1 MTDRDAIIILNAL
14 PGFGPVKIRKILDA
28 VGNPADLFKVNGTA
42 GLKNSALSRDEIS
55 IIKRNE
61 ECFDLRAEK
70 ELCEENGIHAITVI
84 DREYP
89 DSLLNLRQPP
99 PVIYARGNLSC
110 LLKPSVAIVGSRR
123 ASDYGKKTAYKISYE
138 AASRGINIVSGLA
151 RGIDISAHK
160 GALDAGGATVA
171 VLGSGI
177 LNVYPREN
185 GKFAGK
191 ISEKGLVISEF
202 TLKSNPNPGNFPR
215 RNRIIS
221 GLSSRVLV
229 IEASLKSGSLIT
241 ANFALEEGKD
251 VYAVPGRID
260 SKLSEG
266 SNQLI
271 KDGAHCVAVHD
282 DFIFG
287 LADDYV
293 RGNKLYDGEQ
303 VLSHDERKVMGLLEA
318 DELSIEDISVLS
330 GMGTVDLSTILFN
343 LQMKHLIKK
352 LPGNIFG
359 KC

>member
-14 PGFGPVKIRKILDA
+14 PGFGPVKIGKILSTA
-28 VGNPADLFKVNGTA
+28 GNPADSFRATA
-42 GLKNSALSRDEIS
+42 AGRGKTALSRDEIS
-55 IIKRNE
+55 VMKKHE
-61 ECFDLRAEK
+61 EYFDLQAEK
-70 ELCEENGIHAITVI
+70 DLCRENGVSIITVI
-84 DREYP
+84 DKEYP
-89 DSLLNLRQPP
+89 VSLLNLRQQP
-99 PVIYARGNLSC
+99 PVIYAKGDLSC

-138 AASRGINIVSGLA
+138 AASRGISVVSGLA

-177 LNVYPREN
+177 LNIYPREN
-185 GKFAGK
+185 SKFTGK
-191 ISEKGLVISEF
+191 ISETGLVISEF
-202 TLKSNPNPGNFPR
+202 TLRSNPNPGNFPR

-221 GLSSRVLV
+221 GLCSRVLV

-266 SNQLI
+266 SNRLI
-271 KDGAHCVAVHD
+271 KDGAYCVAEPD

-287 LADDYV
+287 LADACKRENRSCDS
-293 RGNKLYDGEQ
+293 GQ
-303 VLSHDERKVMGLLEA
+303 VLSPDELKIMELLEA
-318 DELSIEDISVLS
+318 DELSIEDISALS
-330 GMGTVDLSTILFN
+330 GMEAVDLATILFS
-343 LQMKHLIKK
+343 LQMRHLIKK